1 MSKFWKSWFTA
12 YKKKKLFFVNGSA
25 RVLEK
30 QMKLKKKNSNL
41 ISKKNMT
48 SFKIKVT

>member
-30 QMKLKKKNSNL
+30 QMKLKKK
-41 ISKKNMT
+41 
-48 SFKIKVT
+48 KIKFDFKEEHDLI